1 MTVCTNNAYD
11 IYDGLTHNF
20 LYNKDVNCIHILLN
34 LYELEENI
42 RNIYPKYISLRYL
55 RNHISRFLKHKNGN
69 QMIAKNLGELIHED
83 INRLELFLYMEGYKH
98 GYYNKNWVNLLESIT
113 IKHYS
118 IEELYTL
125 KYLFQFETINEEVLD
140 FKEKVFLDIDKDES
154 QSNYLYENIKN
165 YCLTVIKTKIFS
177 LNKYLDK
184 QLTLDC
190 SANMINI
197 KEDSTLL
204 TRDDLNV
211 IYSEVF
217 KIVTKNSM
225 KLYKD
230 SYWNGLNDKV
240 LKRYR

>member
-1 MTVCTNNAYD
+1 MTVCTNSAYD

-20 LYNKDVNCIHILLN
+20 LYNKDVDCIHILLN

-98 GYYNKNWVNLLESIT
+98 GYYNKNWVNLLEGIT
-113 IKHYS
+113 IKHNS
-118 IEELYTL
+118 IEELYSL
-125 KYLFQFETINEEVLD
+125 KYLFQFETINEEVLE
-140 FKEKVFLDIDKDES
+140 FKEKIFSEIDKDES
-154 QSNYLYENIKN
+154 QFNYLYDNIKN

-184 QLTLDC
+184 QLTLDY
-190 SANMINI
+190 SSNMVNI
-197 KEDSTLL
+197 KEDSSLL
-204 TRDDLNV
+204 TRDDLNM

-217 KIVTKNSM
+217 KIVIKNSM